1 MRSLFL
7 AIHWTVAG
15 WQGKLWG
22 PLEYME
28 MACLSGDDR
37 DGLNAGGAGS
47 DNANAQTSEI
57 DIVMWPL
64 PGVIPLALE
73 GI

>member
-1 MRSLFL
+1 
-7 AIHWTVAG
+7 
-15 WQGKLWG
+15 LWG

-37 DGLNAGGAGS
+37 DGLHAGGAGS
-47 DNANAQTSEI
+47 DNANAQASEI
-57 DIVMWPL
+57 DSVMGPL
-64 PGVIPLALE
+64 PSVIPLALL